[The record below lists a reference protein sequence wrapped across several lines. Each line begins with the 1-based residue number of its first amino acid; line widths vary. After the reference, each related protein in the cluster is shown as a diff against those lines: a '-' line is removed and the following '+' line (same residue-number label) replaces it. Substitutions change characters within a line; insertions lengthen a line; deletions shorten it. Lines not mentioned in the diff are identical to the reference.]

1 MIPSNDP
8 ALNVCQK
15 HYLTV
20 INGRTIGINAGCYG
34 KNSYDFPADKLR
46 KIINTISYTELPN
59 PNPSPKS
66 KSFIKRD
73 IKKTIETDSTQN
85 NSNNHVE
92 NIKFLN
98 NLGEAA
104 GVSAAIFPEILI
116 MVFLLKRSIYTSIK
130 LFESAII
137 ISIFI
142 GFLKYNGLPTDV
154 IAAATV
160 IALLIVI
167 GMYLFFVAA
176 RYFNKKKKE

>member
-1 MIPSNDP
+1 
-8 ALNVCQK
+8 
-15 HYLTV
+15 
-20 INGRTIGINAGCYG
+20 
-34 KNSYDFPADKLR
+34 
-46 KIINTISYTELPN
+46 
-59 PNPSPKS
+59 
-66 KSFIKRD
+66 
-73 IKKTIETDSTQN
+73 
-85 NSNNHVE
+85 
-92 NIKFLN
+92 
-98 NLGEAA
+98 
-104 GVSAAIFPEILI
+104 